1 MKRIQWIAVACAAT
15 ACTGL
20 VHAAVSEEEARQLG
34 KTLTPVGAEIAGNKE
49 GTIPPYTGGLTTPPP
64 NYRKGSGIRPDP
76 FPDDKP
82 LFSIDAKNMDKY
94 ADKLTEGVK
103 ALMKK
108 YPTYRI
114 DVYPT
119 RRTQAFPQKVLDNTI
134 RNATRCTTLLDG
146 LALAQEC
153 RGGFPFPIP
162 KSGYEAMW
170 NHLVVYT
177 GERMDFRA
185 HAFFMDSSGRL
196 IKMDDFTA
204 TFDFPYYSD
213 APSTPEVYSKVR
225 SDKLL
230 PRIAGT
236 SNILWEYMNPVEH
249 PRRAWTYSPGQRRV
263 RAAPDF
269 SYDTPTDAS
278 GGIET
283 FDDITLFSGTMDRY
297 DFKLAGKKEMFIPY
311 NTYKA
316 SYGTP
321 AADLFKPNHANPD
334 KVRWE
339 LHRVQV
345 VEGTLKQGKRHIYG
359 KRVYYFDEDKG
370 AAMADIYDLSGKLW
384 RVKLS
389 SGIPSYDI
397 PAANYRSG
405 LTYDLV
411 NGTYYMSAHTAET
424 GGMPA
429 GQPRPSSFFTATAL
443 AGSGIR

>member
-1 MKRIQWIAVACAAT
+1 MNRTQWIAAVGTAAMYAAT
-15 ACTGL
+15 
-20 VHAAVSEEEARQLG
+20 VHAAVSEEEASQLG
-34 KTLTPVGAEIAGNKE
+34 KTLTPVGAEMAGNKE

-64 NYRKGSGIRPDP
+64 NYQKGSGIRPDP

-82 LFSIDAKNMDKY
+82 LFSIDAKNMDQY

-146 LALAQEC
+146 LALAPQC
-153 RGGFPFPIP
+153 RGGLPFPIP
-162 KSGYEAMW
+162 KTGYEAMW
-170 NHLVVYT
+170 NHLVVYS

-185 HAFFMDSSGRL
+185 NAFFMDSSGRL

-204 TFDFPYYSD
+204 TWDFPYYSD
-213 APSTPEVYSKVR
+213 TPSTPEVYSKVR

-236 SNILWEYMNPVEH
+236 INMLWEYMNPVEH

-278 GGIET
+278 GGIQT
-283 FDDITLFSGTMDRY
+283 FDDITLFSGVMDRY

-316 SYGTP
+316 SYETP
-321 AADLFKPNHANPD
+321 AADLFKPNHVNPD
-334 KVRWE
+334 KMRWE
-339 LHRVQV
+339 LHRVHV
-345 VEGTLKQGKRHIYG
+345 VEGTLKPGKRHIYG
-359 KRVYYFDEDKG
+359 KRIYYFDEDKG

-411 NGTYYMSAHTAET
+411 NSTYYIEAHTAET
-424 GGMPA
+424 GGMPV
-429 GQPRPSSFFTATAL
+429 GRPRPSYFFTAAAL

>member
-1 MKRIQWIAVACAAT
+1 MNRIQWIAASWTVAMCSAA
-15 ACTGL
+15 
-20 VHAAVSEEEARQLG
+20 VHAAVSKEEASQLG
-34 KTLTPVGAEIAGNKE
+34 ATLTPVGAEIAGNKD

-64 NYRKGSGIRPDP
+64 NYQKGSGIRPDP
-76 FPDDKP
+76 FPNDKP
-82 LFSIDAKNMDKY
+82 LFSIDAKNMDQY
-94 ADKLTEGVK
+94 AGKLTEGVK
-103 ALMKK
+103 ALMQK
-108 YPTYRI
+108 YPTFRI

-134 RNATRCTTLLDG
+134 RNATQCTTLLNG
-146 LALAQEC
+146 LALAPQC

-162 KSGYEAMW
+162 KTGYEAMW
-170 NHLVVYT
+170 NHLVVYS
-177 GERMDFRA
+177 GERLDYRGQ
-185 HAFFMDSSGRL
+185 AFFMDSSGRL

-204 TFDFPYYSD
+204 TWDFPYYSD
-213 APSTPEVYSKVR
+213 ETSTPEVYSKVR

-236 SNILWEYMNPVEH
+236 INVLWEYMNPVEH

-283 FDDITLFSGTMDRY
+283 FDDITLFSGVMDRY
-297 DFKLAGKKEMFIPY
+297 DFKLLGKKEVFIPY

-316 SYGTP
+316 SYETP
-321 AADLFKPNHANPD
+321 AADLFKPNHVNPD

-339 LHRVQV
+339 LHRVRV
-345 VEGTLKQGKRHIYG
+345 IEGTLKPGMRHIYS
-359 KRVYYFDEDKG
+359 KRIYYLDEDMG
-370 AAMADIYDLSGKLW
+370 AGMADIYDMSGKLW

-389 SGIPSYDI
+389 GGIPSYDM
-397 PAANYRSG
+397 PAANYRAG

-411 NGTYYMSAHTAET
+411 NGTYYMSAHSAET
-424 GGMPA
+424 GGMPV
-429 GQPRPSSFFTATAL
+429 GRPRPSSFFTPAAL